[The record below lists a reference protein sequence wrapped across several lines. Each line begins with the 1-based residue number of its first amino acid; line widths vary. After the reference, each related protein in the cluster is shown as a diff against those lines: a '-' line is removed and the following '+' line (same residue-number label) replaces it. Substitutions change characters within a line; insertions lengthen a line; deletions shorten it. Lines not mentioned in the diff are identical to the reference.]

1 MNSPLGRS
9 ILLIAVCGG
18 TLANGLIISPIAFDY
33 LMPYGDIVRDYFGIT
48 LLMNLSANSWVIP
61 RLIETAVHFTMI
73 AGLISGIN
81 GVRSALRR

>member
-1 MNSPLGRS
+1 MNSTLGRS

-18 TLANGLIISPIAFDY
+18 TLLNGLVISPLAFDY

-48 LLMNLSANSWVIP
+48 LLQNLEADTWVIP
-61 RLIETAVHFTMI
+61 RLTETAVHFTMI
-73 AGLISGIN
+73 VGLISGIN